1 MIQAGREEIMH
12 KFKDCVA
19 VVTGAGSGIGRQLA
33 YQLADAGAQLAISDI
48 VANNLQETL
57 QEVKRRGARVEATV
71 LDVADQAAVY
81 NYATSV
87 EQQFGK
93 INLVINNAGVAL
105 SSGPLWTTSIEDFK
119 WLMDINFYGVL
130 YGTKA
135 FLPILEKASWGH
147 IVNVSSIFGIIAVPN
162 QTAYNASKFAVRGLT
177 EALRQELKI
186 AGSAVSCTSVHP
198 GGIKTNI
205 ANFARWVDS
214 GESNAAEQ
222 HSSALA
228 DFDKLARTS
237 PESAAAQI
245 LKAVINNK
253 RRLLI
258 GNDAKFVDLIQ
269 RLMPT
274 SYAWFISK
282 WLGDTPNKI

>member
-1 MIQAGREEIMH
+1 MY

-48 VANNLQETL
+48 VANSLHETL
-57 QEVKRRGARVEATV
+57 QEVTRRGARVEATV
-71 LDVADQAAVY
+71 LDVADQAAVF
-81 NYATSV
+81 NYATTV

-105 SSGPLWTTSIEDFK
+105 SSGPLWTTSIQDFK

-214 GESNAAEQ
+214 GKSNAAEQ

-258 GNDAKFVDLIQ
+258 GNDAKFVDLMQ

>member
-1 MIQAGREEIMH
+1 MH

-48 VANNLQETL
+48 VEDSLQETF
-57 QEVKRRGARVEATV
+57 QEVTRRGAKVEATV
-71 LDVADQAAVY
+71 LDVADQAAVFD
-81 NYATSV
+81 YASNV
-87 EQQFGK
+87 QQQFGK
-93 INLVINNAGVAL
+93 VNLVINNAGVGL
-105 SSGPLWTTSIEDFK
+105 SSGPLQTTSIEDFK

-135 FLPILEKASWGH
+135 FLPILEEASWGH
-147 IVNVSSIFGIIAVPN
+147 VVNVSSIFGIISVPN

-186 AGSAVSCTSVHP
+186 AGSTVSCTSVHP

-205 ANFARWVDS
+205 ANSARWVERGDPDS
-214 GESNAAEQ
+214 AEKR
-222 HSSALA
+222 SSALA

-237 PESAAAQI
+237 PGSAASQI
-245 LKAVINNK
+245 LKAVYNNK
-253 RRLLI
+253 PRLLI
-258 GNDAKFVDLIQ
+258 GSDAKIVDLIQ

-274 SYAWFISK
+274 SYARLLNK
-282 WLGDTPNKI
+282 WLGDISNKI

>member
-1 MIQAGREEIMH
+1 MH

-48 VANNLQETL
+48 VTDSLQETCK
-57 QEVKRRGARVEATV
+57 EVARRGVRVEATV
-71 LDVADQAAVY
+71 LDVADQAAVFD
-81 NYATSV
+81 YAANV

-93 INLVINNAGVAL
+93 VNLVINNAGVAL
-105 SSGPLWTTSIEDFK
+105 SSGPLQTTSIEDFK
-119 WLMDINFYGVL
+119 WLMDINLYGVL

-147 IVNVSSIFGIIAVPN
+147 IVNLSSIFGIISVPN

-177 EALRQELKI
+177 EALRHELI
-186 AGSAVSCTSVHP
+186 AAGSTVSCTSVHP

-205 ANFARWVDS
+205 ANSARWVDR
-214 GESNAAEQ
+214 GEPDVAEQ
-222 HSSALA
+222 RSSALA
-228 DFDKLARTS
+228 NFDKLARTS
-237 PESAAAQI
+237 PESAATQI

-253 RRLLI
+253 QRLLI
-258 GNDAKFVDLIQ
+258 GADAKFVDLIQ
-269 RLMPT
+269 RLLPS
-274 SYAWFISK
+274 SYAWFINK
-282 WLGDTPNKI
+282 WLGDTANKI

>member
-1 MIQAGREEIMH
+1 M
-12 KFKDCVA
+12 
-19 VVTGAGSGIGRQLA
+19 
-33 YQLADAGAQLAISDI
+33 
-48 VANNLQETL
+48 
-57 QEVKRRGARVEATV
+57 
-71 LDVADQAAVY
+71 
-81 NYATSV
+81 
-87 EQQFGK
+87 QQTWSN
-93 INLVINNAGVAL
+93 NLVINNAGVAL
-105 SSGPLWTTSIEDFK
+105 GSGPLWTTSIDDFK
-119 WLMDINFYGVL
+119 WLMDINLYGVL

-147 IVNVSSIFGIIAVPN
+147 IVNVSSIFGIISVPN

-177 EALRQELKI
+177 EALRQELEI

-205 ANFARWVDS
+205 ANSARWVDS
-214 GESNAAEQ
+214 GEPNAAEQ
-222 HSSALA
+222 RSSALS

-245 LKAVINNK
+245 LKAVVNNK

-258 GNDAKFVDLIQ
+258 GADAKFVDVIQ

-274 SYAWFISK
+274 HYAWLINK
-282 WLGDTPNKI
+282 WIGNTANKF

>member
-1 MIQAGREEIMH
+1 MH

-48 VANNLQETL
+48 VAENLQETS
-57 QEVKRRGARVEATV
+57 QEVARRGARVEATV
-71 LDVADQAAVY
+71 LDVADQAAVFD
-81 NYATSV
+81 YAARV
-87 EQQFGK
+87 EQQFGAA
-93 INLVINNAGVAL
+93 NLVINNAGVAL
-105 SSGPLWTTSIEDFK
+105 GSGPLWSTSIEDFK

-130 YGTKA
+130 FGTKA
-135 FLPILEKASWGH
+135 FLPVLDKASWGH
-147 IVNVSSIFGIIAVPN
+147 IVNISSIFGIIGVPN

-177 EALRQELKI
+177 EALSQELKI
-186 AGSAVSCTSVHP
+186 AGSNVSCTSVHP

-205 ANFARWVDS
+205 ANSARWVDR
-214 GESNAAEQ
+214 GEPDAAEQ
-222 HSSALA
+222 RTSTLA

-253 RRLLI
+253 QRLLI
-258 GNDAKFVDLIQ
+258 GADAKIVDLIQ

-274 SYAWFISK
+274 SYSWLINK
-282 WLGDTPNKI
+282 WLGDTANKI

>member
-1 MIQAGREEIMH
+1 MH

-33 YQLADAGAQLAISDI
+33 YLLADAGAQLAISDI
-48 VANNLQETL
+48 VANNLHETL
-57 QEVKRRGARVEATV
+57 QEVTRRGARVEATV
-71 LDVADQAAVY
+71 LNVADQAAVY

-87 EQQFGK
+87 ELQFGK

-105 SSGPLWTTSIEDFK
+105 SSGPLWSTSIENFK

-214 GESNAAEQ
+214 GESNATEQ

>member
-1 MIQAGREEIMH
+1 LIQAGREEIMH

>member
-1 MIQAGREEIMH
+1 MH
-12 KFKDCVA
+12 KLKDCVA
-19 VVTGAGSGIGRQLA
+19 VITGAGSGIGRQLA
-33 YQLADAGAQLAISDI
+33 YQLADAGAQLALSDI
-48 VANNLQETL
+48 VANSLEETL
-57 QEVKRRGARVEATV
+57 QEVIRRGARAEATV
-71 LDVADQAAVY
+71 LDVADQASVFD
-81 NYATSV
+81 YAKTV
-87 EQQFGK
+87 EQQFNK
-93 INLVINNAGVAL
+93 VNLVINNAGVAL

-119 WLMDINFYGVL
+119 WLMDINLYGVL
-130 YGTKA
+130 YGSKA

-162 QTAYNASKFAVRGLT
+162 QAAYNASKFAVRGLT

-205 ANFARWVDS
+205 ANSARWIDS
-214 GESNAAEQ
+214 GESNAAERR
-222 HSSALA
+222 SSALA

-258 GNDAKFVDLIQ
+258 GADAKFVDLIQ
-269 RLMPT
+269 RLLPT
-274 SYAWFISK
+274 SYAWLISK

>member
-1 MIQAGREEIMH
+1 MH

-48 VANNLQETL
+48 VANSLQETL
-57 QEVKRRGARVEATV
+57 QEVTRRGARVEATV
-71 LDVADQAAVY
+71 LDVADQAAVF
-81 NYATSV
+81 NYATTV

-135 FLPILEKASWGH
+135 FLPIREKASWGL
-147 IVNVSSIFGIIAVPN
+147 IVHVSSSFGIIAVPN

-214 GESNAAEQ
+214 GESKAAEQ
-222 HSSALA
+222 RSSALA

-245 LKAVINNK
+245 LKAVNNNK

-258 GNDAKFVDLIQ
+258 GADAKFVDLIQ

-282 WLGDTPNKI
+282 WLGDTTNKI